1 VTTAHNPAAAF
12 YASPTARGVAA
23 LLRGLH
29 RVSPDLGT
37 RVALS
42 LFFTPM
48 PTKWLARSRDVPRPW
63 AERQL
68 PFEGGHIS
76 VWQRDDVEPGRPKVL
91 LVHGWAGDAQQL
103 RAQGDALAA
112 AGFDPL
118 LLDLPAHGR
127 SSGWRSNLL
136 QWVRALFAVTSRFG
150 PWDGVVAHSL
160 GALATAHALTR
171 GLPARRAALL
181 ALAPPPAQFLGWFAQ
196 AVGTGEALAV
206 RMRGRVEQREG
217 VSLSHFE
224 PVWLGERM
232 AQPTLIV
239 HDRGDVTAP
248 LSGSETLLAGLAA
261 GRLHVTEGLG
271 HRRLLSDPAVML
283 QVCDHLAASAPLPRA
298 AAHALHVVAST

>member
-1 VTTAHNPAAAF
+1 MTATRNPAAAF
-12 YASPTARGVAA
+12 YASPTARGIAA

-37 RVALS
+37 RVALH

-48 PTKWLARSRDVPRPW
+48 PTKWLARSRAVPRPW
-63 AERQL
+63 VERRL

-76 VWQRDDVEPGRPKVL
+76 VWQRSDVEPGRPRVL

-103 RAQGDALAA
+103 RDQGDTLAA

-136 QWVRALFAVTSRFG
+136 QWVRALFAVSARFG

-160 GALATAHALTR
+160 GALATAHALAR

-181 ALAPPPAQFLGWFAQ
+181 ALAPPPAQFMRWFAQ
-196 AVGTGEALAV
+196 AMGTGDALAA

-217 VSLSHFE
+217 VSLGHFE
-224 PVWLGERM
+224 PTWLGERVG
-232 AQPTLIV
+232 QPTLIV

-248 LSGSETLLAGLAA
+248 LSGSETLVAGLPA

-271 HRRLLSDPAVML
+271 HRRLLSDPAVMRL
-283 QVCDHLAASAPLPRA
+283 VSSHLAAAQPP
-298 AAHALHVVAST
+298 ALRVV

>member
-12 YASPTARGVAA
+12 YASPAVRGIAA

-29 RVSPDLGT
+29 RVAPELGT
-37 RVALS
+37 RAALR
-42 LFFTPM
+42 LFFTPL

-63 AERQL
+63 REQQL
-68 PFEGGHIS
+68 PFEGGH
-76 VWQRDDVEPGRPKVL
+76 VWQRADVEPGRPKVL

-103 RAQGDALAA
+103 RAQADTLAA

-136 QWVRALFAVTSRFG
+136 QWVRALFAVTARFG

-160 GALATAHALTR
+160 GAMATAHALAR
-171 GLPARRAALL
+171 GLPVRRVALI
-181 ALAPPPAQFLGWFAQ
+181 ALAPPPWQFLRWFAQ
-196 AVGTGEALAV
+196 AMGSGELLAS
-206 RMRGRVEQREG
+206 RMRGHIERREG
-217 VSLSHFE
+217 VSLQQFE
-224 PVWLGERM
+224 PAWLGERL
-232 AQPTLIV
+232 AQPTLLV

-248 LSGSETLLAGLAA
+248 ASGSEALLAGLPA

-271 HRRLLSDPAVML
+271 HRRLLSDPQVMQ
-283 QVCDHLAASAPLPRA
+283 QVLAHLSTAP
-298 AAHALHVVAST
+298 ALRVV